1 MGYFFT
7 NEIVFCGHP
16 DKICDQISD
25 AIVDAYMLEDPN
37 SHCAI
42 EVMGCRNNI
51 YICGEVKSKAKF
63 TDNEILPIITEIL
76 DYHNID
82 YIEKINFTVKLNQQS
97 PDINQGVET
106 GGAGDQG
113 MVYGYACRD
122 TEQMLP
128 KAQVMLQD
136 FSQRYD
142 GLRSF
147 DSRFK
152 SDGKAQITGFYN
164 SYGVLIRIEK
174 FVVSYHNT
182 EQNRKETDD
191 IIKELVY
198 ELCAEYAIDVEE
210 IIINPTGKFEIGSF
224 DGDTGLTGRKIIV
237 DTYHSFA
244 HHGGGAFSGK
254 DPTKMDR
261 SAAYKA
267 RQIAKRIVKE
277 GYKWAEVQIAYAIG
291 IEMPV
296 SIRITTNFGEYEV
309 PEKLY
314 EECKPKNIIKDLKLK
329 NISDIG
335 FNYYQTALYGHFGN
349 KEFPWER

>member
-1 MGYFFT
+1 MSYLFT
-7 NEIVFCGHP
+7 NEIVFSGHP

-25 AIVDAYMLEDPN
+25 AIVDAYMMKDPN

-42 EVMGCRNNI
+42 ETMGTRNNI
-51 YICGEVKSKAKF
+51 IICGEIKSKTKF
-63 TDNEILPIITEIL
+63 TDSEILPIITEIL

-82 YIEKINFTVKLNQQS
+82 YIEKISFTVKLNQQS

-113 MVYGYACRD
+113 MIYGYACRD

-147 DSRFK
+147 NSHFK
-152 SDGKAQITGFYN
+152 SDGKAQITGLYN
-164 SYGVLIRIEK
+164 SHGVLLSIKK
-174 FVVSYHNT
+174 FVVSYHND
-182 EQNRKETDD
+182 EINRKETDS
-191 IIKELVY
+191 IIKEMIY
-198 ELCAEYAIDVEE
+198 ELCADYSIDIEE
-210 IIINPTGKFEIGSF
+210 ILINPTGKFKIGSF
-224 DGDTGLTGRKIIV
+224 EGDSGLTGRKIIV

-254 DPTKMDR
+254 DPTKVDR

-267 RQIAKRIVKE
+267 RQIARRIVKE
-277 GYKWAEVQIAYAIG
+277 GYNWAEVQIAYTIG
-291 IEMPV
+291 IDEPV
-296 SIRITTNFGEYEV
+296 SIRIITNLGEYEV
-309 PEKLY
+309 PQNLY

-329 NISDIG
+329 NISDTG
-335 FNYYQTALYGHFGN
+335 FNYYQTALYGHFGR
-349 KEFPWER
+349 KEFPWEK